1 MQSIFIDFIYLHR
14 TRRSMGI
21 VPDPSIRQLF
31 QDLFN
36 EPISEQHR
44 RHFSRYFREDIY
56 AKTFTIDEFGL
67 MFNVKAMLSIY
78 LLDFSILIG

>member
-1 MQSIFIDFIYLHR
+1 
-14 TRRSMGI
+14 MGI